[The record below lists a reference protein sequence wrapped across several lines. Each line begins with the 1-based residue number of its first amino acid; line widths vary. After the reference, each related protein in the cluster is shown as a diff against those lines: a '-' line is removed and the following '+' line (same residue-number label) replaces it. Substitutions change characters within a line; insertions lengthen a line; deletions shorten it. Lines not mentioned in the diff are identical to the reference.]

1 MKWLPSVASAVLA
14 GLFTA
19 TVSAADP
26 VEIRMSWWGGDAR
39 HKVTQEALKAFEARH
54 PGFKVKA
61 EYTGWTGHL
70 ERITTQIAGGTEPD
84 LMQINWP
91 WLPLFSRRG
100 DGFADLNEFKGVLD
114 LKQFSPDV
122 LKTATV
128 KGKLNG
134 LPVSITGRVYMFN
147 PVPFKKAGVDL
158 PKTWD
163 DLFAA
168 AAAFKSKLGAEH
180 YPFDTTDLNPWYAA
194 VHYVTQMT
202 GKSFID
208 PDTNQIAW
216 TREQVEKGLEFYV
229 SLEDKGVIQNYEKG
243 SAEGGTRLEL
253 HQKKAWIEGRLAGS
267 YEWDSVWAK
276 FRDPLG
282 PDQDLVPVK
291 TLMFPGAVSE
301 GLLRKPTMM
310 FSISKNSKHKKEAA
324 MLLNFLMNDPEAIR
338 ILGDSRGIPASK
350 VAADILVKDGL
361 INKPVAFAHDIVMNG
376 DAPQLSTFFE
386 HPKMQELYRS
396 TMEQLSY
403 RKISVKEAAARL
415 VEEGG
420 DILAKAAR

>member
-1 MKWLPSVASAVLA
+1 MKWLPAVASAVLA
-14 GLFTA
+14 GLFTT

-39 HKVTQEALKAFEARH
+39 HKQTQDALKAFEAKN
-54 PGFKVKA
+54 PGIKVKA
-61 EYTGWTGHL
+61 EYTGWQGHL

-91 WLPLFSRRG
+91 WLPLFSKRG
-100 DGFADLNEFKGVLD
+100 DGFADLNEFKDVVD
-114 LKQFSPDV
+114 LKQFSADV
-122 LKTATV
+122 LKTGMI

-147 PVPFKKAGVDL
+147 PVPFKKAGLDI
-158 PKTWD
+158 PKSWD
-163 DLFAA
+163 DLLAA
-168 AAAFKSKLGAEH
+168 APAFKKLGADY
-180 YPFDTTDLNPWYAA
+180 YPLDTTDLNPWYAA

-208 PDTNQIAW
+208 PDSNEIAW
-216 TREQVEKGLEFYV
+216 TKAEVEKGLQFYV
-229 SLEDKGVIQNYEKG
+229 DLEDKGVIPNYEKT
-243 SAEGGTRLEL
+243 SAEGGTKLEL
-253 HQKKAWIEGRLAGS
+253 HQKKAWIEGKLSGS

-282 PDQDLVPVK
+282 PEQDLVPVK
-291 TLMFPGAVSE
+291 TLMFKGAKSE

-324 MLLNFLMNDPEAIR
+324 MLLNFLMNDPEAVK

-350 VAADILVKDGL
+350 VAADMLVKLGL
-361 INKPVAFAHDIVMNG
+361 VNKPVAFAHDIVMNG

-403 RKISVKEAAARL
+403 RKISVKDAAARL
-415 VEEGG
+415 VDEGG
-420 DILAKAAR
+420 EILAKAAR

>member
-1 MKWLPSVASAVLA
+1 VASAVLA
-14 GLFTA
+14 GLFTT

-26 VEIRMSWWGGDAR
+26 VEIRMSWWGGDSR
-39 HKVTQEALKAFEARH
+39 HKVTQDALKAFEAKY
-54 PGFKVKA
+54 PGIKVKA

-91 WLPLFSRRG
+91 WLPLFSKRG
-100 DGFADLNEFKGVLD
+100 DGFADLNEFKDVLD
-114 LKQFSPDV
+114 LKQFTPDV
-122 LKTATV
+122 LKTATI

-147 PVPFKKAGVDL
+147 PVAFKKAGLDV
-158 PKTWD
+158 PKSWD
-163 DLFAA
+163 DMLAA
-168 AAAFKSKLGAEH
+168 APAFKKIGADY

-208 PDTNQIAW
+208 PDSNEIAW
-216 TREQVEKGLEFYV
+216 TKDEVAKGLQFYV
-229 SLEDKGVIQNYEKG
+229 ELEDKGVIPNYEKS
-243 SAEGGTRLEL
+243 SAEGGTKLEL
-253 HQKKAWIEGRLAGS
+253 HQKKAWIEGKLGGS

-282 PDQDLVPVK
+282 PQQDLVPVK
-291 TLMFPGAVSE
+291 TLMFKGAKSE

-310 FSISKNSKHKKEAA
+310 FSISKNSKNKKEAA
-324 MLLNFLMNDPEAIR
+324 MLLNFLMNDPAAVK

-350 VAADILVKDGL
+350 VAADMLVKEGL
-361 INKPVAFAHDIVMNG
+361 VNKQVAFAHDVVMNG

-403 RKISVKEAAARL
+403 RKISVKDAAARL
-415 VEEGG
+415 VDEGG
-420 DILAKAAR
+420 DILAKATR